1 MANEMTIEEQ
11 LIKQTQPA
19 PEGNEPEAVATP
31 VSEPVGDLPPVDQV
45 DVPPQEQLPGNV
57 LAARREELRLSIDEV
72 AGRLKL
78 APRQVVSIETNDFGS
93 LPGMA
98 VVRGFIRSYAKL
110 LELDPL
116 PLVAMLVHEPN
127 PAFDPM
133 VVRRPLPSP
142 GFGGRR
148 YAPPTSHRSGS
159 RRMTGLAVLLLGF
172 VGALAF
178 LAYRSGALQLPSAD
192 FGQVRELI
200 APADAPAVPAAPAA
214 TDVPAAPAAG
224 EAPAT
229 ASAVNVAPDAAN
241 ALELKL
247 REDAWVEVIAVDGER
262 KLVSKLMKAGSVELI
277 EIAEPVVL
285 VVGNAAGVDAA
296 LRGQALNLKA
306 VARDNVA
313 KLNLK

>member
-1 MANEMTIEEQ
+1 MTIDEQ
-11 LIKQTQPA
+11 LIKQTQA
-19 PEGNEPEAVATP
+19 ASEGAEPEIAVAP
-31 VSEPVGDLPPVDQV
+31 DSVPVGELPTAEQV
-45 DVPPQEQLPGNV
+45 GVPPQDQLPGEI
-57 LAARREELRLSIDEV
+57 LAARREELKLSIEEV

-78 APRQVVSIETNDFGS
+78 APRQVVSIEANDFGS

-110 LELDPL
+110 LELDPQ
-116 PLVAMLVHEPN
+116 PLVAMLAQEPN
-127 PAFDPM
+127 PAFGPM

-142 GFGGRR
+142 AFSGRR
-148 YAPPTSHRSGS
+148 YAPPTRHRSSS
-159 RRMTGLAVLLLGF
+159 RRMTALAVLMLGF

-192 FGQVRELI
+192 FGQVRDLI
-200 APADAPAVPAAPAA
+200 TPADSPATSAPAEAPAA
-214 TDVPAAPAAG
+214 EATATTDVAK
-224 EAPAT
+224 
-229 ASAVNVAPDAAN
+229 VAPDAAN

-262 KLVSKLMKAGSVELI
+262 KLVSKLMKAGSVELV
-277 EIAEPVVL
+277 EIGEPVVL
-285 VVGNAAGVDAA
+285 VVGNAAGVDAT
-296 LRGQALNLKA
+296 LRGQSLNLTA

>member
-1 MANEMTIEEQ
+1 MTIDEQ
-11 LIKQTQPA
+11 LIKQTQSA
-19 PEGNEPEAVATP
+19 TEGTEPEIAVAP
-31 VSEPVGDLPPVDQV
+31 DSEPVGELPTAEQAG
-45 DVPPQEQLPGNV
+45 VPPQDQLPGDV
-57 LAARREELRLSIDEV
+57 LAARREEMRLSIEEV

-110 LELDPL
+110 LELDPQ
-116 PLVAMLVHEPN
+116 PLVAMLAQEPN
-127 PAFDPM
+127 PAFGPM

-142 GFGGRR
+142 AFSGRR
-148 YAPPTSHRSGS
+148 YAPPTRHRSGS
-159 RRMTGLAVLLLGF
+159 RRMTALAVLMLAF

-192 FGQVRELI
+192 LGQMRELI
-200 APADAPAVPAAPAA
+200 APADAPAMAEPAEAPAAPA
-214 TDVPAAPAAG
+214 

-229 ASAVNVAPDAAN
+229 PDAANVAPDAAN

-247 REDAWVEVIAVDGER
+247 REDAWIEVIAVDGDR
-262 KLVSKLMKAGSVELI
+262 KLVSKLMKAGSVELV
-277 EIAEPVVL
+277 EIGEPVVL
-285 VVGNAAGVDAA
+285 VVGNAAGVDAT
-296 LRGQALNLKA
+296 LRGQSLNLTA

>member
-1 MANEMTIEEQ
+1 MTIEEQ

-19 PEGNEPEAVATP
+19 PEGNEPGAVAP
-31 VSEPVGDLPPVDQV
+31 DVSEPVADLPPAEQV
-45 DVPPQEQLPGNV
+45 DVAPQEQLPGDI

-78 APRQVVSIETNDFGS
+78 APRQVVSIEANDFGS

-116 PLVAMLVHEPN
+116 PLVAMLAHEPN

-142 GFGGRR
+142 GFSGRR

-159 RRMTGLAVLLLGF
+159 RRMTGLAMLLLGF

-178 LAYRSGALQLPSAD
+178 LAYRSGALQLPAAD
-192 FGQVRELI
+192 LSQMRELI
-200 APADAPAVPAAPAA
+200 APAEAPAVPAAPAE
-214 TDVPAAPAAG
+214 VPAAPAAG

-229 ASAVNVAPDAAN
+229 VNPVHVAPDAAN

-262 KLVSKLMKAGSVELI
+262 KLLSKLMKAGSVELI

-285 VVGNAAGVDAA
+285 VVGNAAGVDAT
-296 LRGQALNLKA
+296 LRGQVLNLKA